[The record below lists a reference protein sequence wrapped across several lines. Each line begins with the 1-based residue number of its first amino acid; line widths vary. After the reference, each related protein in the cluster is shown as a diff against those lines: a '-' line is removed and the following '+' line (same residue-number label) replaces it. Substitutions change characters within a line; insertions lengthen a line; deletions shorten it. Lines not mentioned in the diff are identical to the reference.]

1 MRVKRIQHYGVEAG
15 EVSGK
20 RGIYAIAHMRY
31 NARRAHLDH
40 TGHLTVTLGRATV
53 KVRCQNSSALARG
66 GRRRGVQLWDG
77 QRPTDGHLDG
87 QLAP

>member
-1 MRVKRIQHYGVEAG
+1 MKEQTL
-15 EVSGK
+15 
-20 RGIYAIAHMRY
+20 IAHVGSVAVGHHGAS
-31 NARRAHLDH
+31 ARGLARSKL
-40 TGHLTVTLGRATV
+40 
-53 KVRCQNSSALARG
+53 KIRCQNSSALARG